1 MPTFL
6 PPVPVPATEPPRTR
20 LGRWLLEGG
29 SSGDTPAHPK
39 TWPWYLVVWL
49 TGVDYF
55 STLGYQP
62 SIAYEAAGPLAPIA
76 TMILVAVTI
85 FAALPMYKAVAERSY
100 EGQGSVSMLE
110 RLVPGWRGKLMLL
123 VLMGFAITGFVITM
137 TLSAADAAVHVVEN
151 PLLAEGF
158 PPGAERWV
166 TLAMLVV
173 LAAVFL
179 RGFREAISIAVLI
192 AVPYIVL
199 NYVVIGTG
207 LLEISRHPD
216 YWERWTA
223 DLSSRGGP
231 GAVGLLAL
239 LVFPKL
245 ALGLSGFET
254 GVTVMPLIRGAQSDP
269 AAGPPVHRIA
279 ATRKLLTTAA
289 LVMSAALIGSSFVVT
304 LVIPP
309 EAFAEGGSAK
319 GRALSWIAHHYLGAG
334 FGSVYDLST
343 ILILWFAGAS
353 AMAAL
358 LNLVPP
364 YLPRFGMAPH
374 WVRFPRPLV
383 LLLLAITIAVT
394 LGFDA
399 DVEAQGGAYAT
410 GVLALFLSASV
421 AVTLAIWR
429 EAKTEGRSRWRALPF
444 LLITVLFAFTFVD
457 NVVMRI
463 DGLLIALLFIA
474 AILVLSMVS
483 RYYRATEFRVER
495 MAFATPES
503 EELWPEVQG
512 RKVHLV
518 TVKWNT
524 TLLARKKA
532 RLKQHYL
539 VDGPI
544 AWVHVELTQDR
555 SAFDSTVYLRIARLG
570 DDFRITVTN
579 ATAVPNT
586 IAYLSELID
595 PKSIFLGLTRENPV
609 TQSLRYLIWGEG
621 ETGILVYQILLRY
634 WNWTEEDDQRPNIF
648 LMSD

>member
-1 MPTFL
+1 MPRTL
-6 PPVPVPATEPPRTR
+6 PALPLPETEPPRTR
-20 LGRWLLEGG
+20 LGRWLLEGASEKGG
-29 SSGDTPAHPK
+29 SHHK
-39 TWPWYLVVWL
+39 TWPWFLVVWL

-62 SIAYEAAGPLAPIA
+62 AIAVEAAGPLAPIA
-76 TMILVAVTI
+76 TMILVAVTL
-85 FAALPMYKAVAERSY
+85 FAALPMYAAVARRSY

-110 RLVPGWRGKLMLL
+110 RLLPGWIGKVLLL
-123 VLMGFAITGFVITM
+123 VLLGFAITGFVITM

-151 PLLAEGF
+151 PLIAHLV
-158 PPGAERWV
+158 PHGAALWV
-166 TLAMLVV
+166 TLGMLVV

-179 RGFREAISIAVLI
+179 RGFTEAISIAVLI

-199 NYVVIGTG
+199 NYVVIGVG
-207 LLEISRHPD
+207 LHQVTQHPE
-216 YWERWTA
+216 YWANWTTQLA
-223 DLSSRGGP
+223 SKGGP
-231 GAVGLLAL
+231 GTIGILAL

-254 GVTVMPLIRGAQSDP
+254 GVTVMPLIRP
-269 AAGPPVHRIA
+269 ARPDDGPGPPVHRIA
-279 ATRKLLTTAA
+279 ATRKLLTLAA
-289 LVMSAALIGSSFVVT
+289 VVMSAALIGSSFVAT

-309 EAFAEGGSAK
+309 EEFADGGSAK
-319 GRALSWIAHHYLGAG
+319 GRALSWVAHHYLGSG
-334 FGSVYDLST
+334 FGTVYDVST

-364 YLPRFGMAPH
+364 YLPRFGMAPN

-383 LLLLAITIAVT
+383 LVLLVINLLVTIA
-394 LGFDA
+394 FDA

-429 EAKTEGRSRWRALPF
+429 ESKAEGRSPWRAVPY
-444 LLITVLFAFTFVD
+444 LLITALFAFTFVD
-457 NVVMRI
+457 NLIMRV
-463 DGLLIALLFIA
+463 DGLLIASFFIFGILL
-474 AILVLSMVS
+474 LSVVS
-483 RYYRATEFRVER
+483 RYQRATEFRVEKV
-495 MAFATPES
+495 AFATPES
-503 EELWPEVQG
+503 ETLWNEVHG

-518 TVKWNT
+518 TVKGT
-524 TLLARKKA
+524 DTMFARKKA

-544 AWVHVELTQDR
+544 AWVHVELTKDR

-570 DDFRITVTN
+570 DDFRVTVTN

-595 PKSIFLGLTRENPV
+595 PKSLFLGLTRENPV
-609 TQSLRYLIWGEG
+609 TQSLRYLLWGEG
-621 ETGILVYQILLRY
+621 ETGILVYQILLKY
-634 WNWTEEDDQRPNIF
+634 WNWTEEDDERPNIF